1 MNYLTIEEILFMH
14 HRILVELQPDNN
26 DFTVLN
32 PGNLESAISRPQQ
45 SAFGKDAYPDIYS
58 KAAAL
63 AESLIGNHCFQDGNK
78 RIGITAGIV
87 FMMNNG
93 YKITVNENDV
103 YQAAMKI
110 SKGEWK
116 FDNIRDW
123 FKKNYN

>member
-1 MNYLTIEEILFMH
+1 MNYLTMEEILFIH

-32 PGNLESAISRPQQ
+32 PGSLESAISRPRQ

-63 AESLIGNHCFQDGNK
+63 TESLIGNHCFQDGNK

-116 FDNIRDW
+116 FDKIRNW
-123 FKKNYN
+123 FRNL